1 MTYQLHE
8 HSDAAVAA
16 QAQAE
21 AVASALKQALAEKGR
36 AVLAVSGGKSP
47 IAFFEALS
55 QFDLDWKNVG
65 ITLVDER
72 IVPVNHA
79 DSNTGLVHQYLLK
92 NKAAAAGWIPVI
104 AEDADE
110 AALADSEQ
118 AVAFALQHYQQPDV
132 LVLGMGGDGHTASLF
147 PQAPQLDKG
156 LDLSNEVPLLHT
168 TPVTAPHERISMT
181 LAAIEKT
188 PTVLL
193 AIAGADKKEVFD
205 QAAATVDK
213 KFPVSFVLNSEKVA
227 CHVHYT
233 R

>member
-55 QFDLDWKNVG
+55 QFDLDWKNIG

-92 NKAAAAGWIPVI
+92 NKAVAAGWIPVI

-147 PQAPQLDKG
+147 PQAPQLPDAIN
-156 LDLSNEVPLLHT
+156 LENNLTLIHT
-168 TPVTAPHERISMT
+168 TPVTAPHERVSMT
-181 LAAIEKT
+181 LDAILNT
-188 PTVLL
+188 LNVFL
-193 AIAGADKKEVFD
+193 AIQGADKKAVFD
-205 QAAATVDK
+205 KAAEEPTTEYPISLILNNERVD
-213 KFPVSFVLNSEKVA
+213 
-227 CHVHYT
+227 CHVFYT
-233 R
+233 N